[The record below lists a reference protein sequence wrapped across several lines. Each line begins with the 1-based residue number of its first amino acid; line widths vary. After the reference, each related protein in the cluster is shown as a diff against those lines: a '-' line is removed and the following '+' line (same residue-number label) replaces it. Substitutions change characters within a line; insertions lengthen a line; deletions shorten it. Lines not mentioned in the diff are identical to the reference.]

1 MSRAFILFLWRGLFK
16 IFWPAVKEKIP
27 EQNITIL
34 GQEPFFESFILR
46 RESSK
51 SVDVR
56 RLPISAFKFLTFFAL
71 ANEANVISN
80 GSVTRKSGFW
90 GTRKKTSSIGLN
102 PQVEH
107 GL

>member
-27 EQNITIL
+27 ERNITIL

-56 RLPISAFKFLTFFAL
+56 RLPISAFKFLTFCAL